1 MSEGLLPANGLGQRV
16 QKLCDEV
23 GVDHQGDGSVAEM
36 LRVLKLVQSEV
47 GIE

>member
-1 MSEGLLPANGLGQRV
+1 MSEGLLPTNLLGHRV

-23 GVDHQGDGSVAEM
+23 GVAHKADGSVADM
-36 LRVLKLVQSEV
+36 LRVLKLVELEV